1 MHVYIWKLKKIE
13 TFLSDTNQCLNLN
26 GEISSWTDVNAPGP
40 DDVGIIRNDL
50 TQENKVNHHGIYK
63 VNL

>member
-1 MHVYIWKLKKIE
+1 MEIKKKFE
-13 TFLSDTNQCLNLN
+13 TFLSDTYQCLNLN

-50 TQENKVNHHGIYK
+50 TQENKVNHQGIYK